1 MHVLCLIICYI
12 VIELLTFTKRQSE
25 AYLIGSREHMF
36 REAQGPLTAL
46 VPPQPPL
53 PKVAIWKNMFHL
65 KKMYLRRLNKM
76 EMSYTIMVKNCE
88 NT

>member
-1 MHVLCLIICYI
+1 
-12 VIELLTFTKRQSE
+12 
-25 AYLIGSREHMF
+25 MF